1 MEGLK
6 MREESKSVLD
16 DFVEDNQF
24 ELDSY
29 LTYLFDQINHDIE
42 VLSEA

>member
-1 MEGLK
+1 

-29 LTYLFDQINHDIE
+29 LTYLFDQINNDIE

>member
-1 MEGLK
+1 

-16 DFVEDNQF
+16 GFVEDNRF

-29 LTYLFDQINHDIE
+29 LTYLFDQLNHESEIP
-42 VLSEA
+42 SEA

>member
-1 MEGLK
+1 

-16 DFVEDNQF
+16 DFVKDNQF

-29 LTYLFDQINHDIE
+29 LTYLFDQINHESEIP
-42 VLSEA
+42 SEA

>member
-1 MEGLK
+1 MKEDSNSMLY
-6 MREESKSVLD
+6 

-29 LTYLFDQINHDIE
+29 LTYLFNQINNDSEI
-42 VLSEA
+42 LSED

>member
-1 MEGLK
+1 

-16 DFVEDNQF
+16 GFVEDNQF

-29 LTYLFDQINHDIE
+29 LTYLFDQVNYESEIS
-42 VLSEA
+42 SEA

>member
-1 MEGLK
+1 
-6 MREESKSVLD
+6 MREESKSALD

-29 LTYLFDQINHDIE
+29 LTYLFDQINHESEIP
-42 VLSEA
+42 SEA

>member
-1 MEGLK
+1 MG
-6 MREESKSVLD
+6 EESKPMLD

-29 LTYLFDQINHDIE
+29 LTYLFDQLNHESEIP
-42 VLSEA
+42 SEA